1 MTREKAIEVLKTYD
15 MSDDNEDTE
24 FKEALALAIS
34 SLKHY
39 KGAYIQQL
47 RAERD
52 IAIEQLEKLGY
63 SLGEVIESSVDAI
76 SRQAAIEALNCE
88 INGNIESDIDLTQ
101 YKRELQ
107 EFANMILS
115 AQGKALRDLPPVAT
129 TRKWIPCSERLPE
142 ENKDVLIDI
151 KEGEEHTFFVTRL
164 VDVTYW
170 IHLGRDVNV
179 VAWMPLPDPYKT
191 ERRER

>member
-1 MTREKAIEVLKTYD
+1 MGYWEKIPDRPKSQKFRCSNCGRTCNCIKYKGHRTVCDYKYCPYCREPMESEGVGMTREKAIEVLNTYD
-15 MSDDNEDTE
+15 MSEDNEDTE

-34 SLKHY
+34 SLKRY

-76 SRQAAIEALNCE
+76 SRQAAIEALDCE
-88 INGNIESDIDLTQ
+88 INGNIESNIDLTQ

-115 AQGKALRDLPPVAT
+115 AQEKALRDLPSAVP
-129 TRKWIPCSERLPE
+129 TREKGE
-142 ENKDVLIDI
+142 
-151 KEGEEHTFFVTRL
+151 KE
-164 VDVTYW
+164 
-170 IHLGRDVNV
+170 
-179 VAWMPLPDPYKT
+179 
-191 ERRER
+191 